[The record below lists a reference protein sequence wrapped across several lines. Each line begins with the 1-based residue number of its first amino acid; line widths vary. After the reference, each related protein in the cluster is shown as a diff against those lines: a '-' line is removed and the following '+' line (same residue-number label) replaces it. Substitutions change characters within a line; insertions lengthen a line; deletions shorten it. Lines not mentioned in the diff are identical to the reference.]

1 MFEFLREM
9 GHRYLLQL
17 DDDTF
22 VKQVMVSL
30 HYFACLTVVFMY
42 VCMCGQAP
50 SFDLVQEFLSRKVAM
65 AVWRNV
71 EVDPDDVLLGLTEF
85 SRLK

>member
-1 MFEFLREM
+1 M
-9 GHRYLLQL
+9 
-17 DDDTF
+17 D
-22 VKQVMVSL
+22 
-30 HYFACLTVVFMY
+30 
-42 VCMCGQAP
+42 GQAP

-85 SRLK
+85 SRFKVVCMTYYATFQLSVRECVCLPYLFVSAYTYCFFTRL

>member
-1 MFEFLREM
+1 LSDNV
-9 GHRYLLQL
+9 Y
-17 DDDTF
+17 
-22 VKQVMVSL
+22 
-30 HYFACLTVVFMY
+30 A
-42 VCMCGQAP
+42 QAP

-85 SRLK
+85 SRFLPACLNGLDLYAVTVSVVVIG